1 MFESLTGRFEGIF
14 QKLTGRGGL
23 TDAAVEEALRELRV
37 ALLEADVS
45 LPVVKEFTETLGSRL
60 VGQARK
66 TGLTPA
72 QQVITE
78 VYQEMVHILGDHRA
92 NIALSSKPPTIIFMM
107 GLQGSGKTTTAAK
120 IALHFKTQGRR
131 VLLVASD
138 LARLAAVDQLRIL
151 GEQIGVPV
159 IGPEAGVTRPQ
170 EMVPSVRKR
179 IVQGMYE
186 IVIVDTAGRLTVD
199 DELMDELKTLKSLY
213 APKECLL
220 VADAM
225 QGQEA
230 VSVATAFDQAVGI
243 DGVVFTKLD
252 GDTRGGAILS
262 IRSVLKKPIK
272 FTGAG
277 EKLDRLEPFI
287 PERMAS
293 RIIGMGDI
301 ETLVEKTRN
310 LVSQEQAET
319 LVRKMGNNQMTLNDF
334 LQQIQGMK
342 KLGGLDD
349 LMGMIPG
356 GASLKSK
363 VDMQLVEKEL
373 KRTEA
378 IIFSMTN
385 EERDHPDV
393 IDGNRR
399 KRIASGSGTS
409 VQQVN
414 QLLKQ
419 FDQARRM
426 MRTAL
431 KSKGNRSLRSMFPF

>member
-1 MFESLTGRFEGIF
+1 M
-14 QKLTGRGGL
+14 
-23 TDAAVEEALRELRV
+23 
-37 ALLEADVS
+37 
-45 LPVVKEFTETLGSRL
+45 
-60 VGQARK
+60 
-66 TGLTPA
+66 
-72 QQVITE
+72 
-78 VYQEMVHILGDHRA
+78 
-92 NIALSSKPPTIIFMM
+92 
-107 GLQGSGKTTTAAK
+107 
-120 IALHFKTQGRR
+120 
-131 VLLVASD
+131 
-138 LARLAAVDQLRIL
+138 
-151 GEQIGVPV
+151 
-159 IGPEAGVTRPQ
+159 
-170 EMVPSVRKR
+170 
-179 IVQGMYE
+179 
-186 IVIVDTAGRLTVD
+186 
-199 DELMDELKTLKSLY
+199 
-213 APKECLL
+213 
-220 VADAM
+220 
-225 QGQEA
+225 
-230 VSVATAFDQAVGI
+230 
-243 DGVVFTKLD
+243 
-252 GDTRGGAILS
+252 S